1 MESKSLADFQIIIL
15 DEADLLTNDAQSALR
30 RIIEDNSSQ
39 TRFCIICNYVSKIID
54 PIVSRCAKFRFNAL
68 SEESQIK
75 HLNNIA
81 IEENMKIEKE
91 IINKIQKVSQG
102 DLRKSINLLQTLSK
116 IHPSLLNEDL
126 IDEICGIIP
135 EEVIIKFMSE
145 CNTKNSKQLKKAVN
159 FIIESGHSIKA
170 LVNQVGEY
178 IISDGCKLDEK
189 KKFKLVSIL
198 GDIEKDL
205 IQGTSPDVSCLHLA
219 SKISE
224 ILNKK

>member
-1 MESKSLADFQIIIL
+1 
-15 DEADLLTNDAQSALR
+15 
-30 RIIEDNSSQ
+30 
-39 TRFCIICNYVSKIID
+39 
-54 PIVSRCAKFRFNAL
+54 
-68 SEESQIK
+68 
-75 HLNNIA
+75 
-81 IEENMKIEKE
+81 
-91 IINKIQKVSQG
+91 
-102 DLRKSINLLQTLSK
+102 
-116 IHPSLLNEDL
+116 
-126 IDEICGIIP
+126 
-135 EEVIIKFMSE
+135 MSE

>member
-1 MESKSLADFQIIIL
+1 
-15 DEADLLTNDAQSALR
+15 
-30 RIIEDNSSQ
+30 
-39 TRFCIICNYVSKIID
+39 
-54 PIVSRCAKFRFNAL
+54 
-68 SEESQIK
+68 
-75 HLNNIA
+75 
-81 IEENMKIEKE
+81 MKIEKE

-116 IHPSLLNEDL
+116 INPSLLNEDL